1 MPVSIVFILLGL
13 FFFFSF
19 LAMEKISYLVVS
31 DIHLGHPNTPTDHIV
46 HNLKKELFA
55 HKELDYLFIAGDM
68 FHRLLDFNN
77 EDVYSIVSFIYDLT
91 QFCYSTQT
99 KLRILEGTPSHD
111 WQQSKIFVEINQAQK
126 YPCNLKYFTSLDIEI
141 DDDLTILYV
150 PDEWAPDEQT
160 LEDEINLKLSQYHLK
175 EVDIAIMHGAFSY
188 QDPENYVKNKFR
200 ESYFMSI
207 VKHFIHVGHFH
218 SHSYYMNKIIAQGSF
233 DRLAH
238 GEEEDKGYVIATIY
252 KDDLEKDSWSFIS
265 NKNSYVYKT
274 LDLSSRETIESLR
287 KKIAKYPKGSYIRL
301 RMKADHPL
309 NEIYDQIK
317 VLFLDY
323 NIRRK
328 IESSNST
335 DKKELTYIEDE
346 SEFVFETITLEN
358 ITQRLRK
365 QIEMKS
371 YNFSENDWSLY
382 DKTMQEFCSKEKQ

>member
-1 MPVSIVFILLGL
+1 
-13 FFFFSF
+13 
-19 LAMEKISYLVVS
+19 MEKISYLVVS
-31 DIHLGHPNTPTDHIV
+31 DIHLGHPNTPTDYIV
-46 HNLKKELFA
+46 ANLRKELFSYR
-55 HKELDYLFIAGDM
+55 ELDYLFIAGDM

-91 QFCYSTQT
+91 QFCYTTKT

-126 YPCNLKYFTSLDIEI
+126 NPCNLKYFTSLDIEI
-141 DDDLTILYV
+141 DDGLSVLYV

-160 LEDEINLKLSQYHLK
+160 LEDEVNMKLAQYHLK

-188 QDPENYVKNKFR
+188 QDPQNHVKNKFR

-218 SHSYYMNKIIAQGSF
+218 SHSYCMNKIIAQGSF

-252 KDDLEKDSWSFIS
+252 KDDLERDSWTFVS

-274 LDLSSRETIESLR
+274 LELSSRETIESLR
-287 KKIAKYPKGSYIRL
+287 KKIVKYPKGSYIRL
-301 RMKADHPL
+301 KMKSSHPL

-328 IESSNST
+328 IESPKDT
-335 DKKELTYIEDE
+335 DQKELTYIEDE
-346 SEFVFETITLEN
+346 SQFVFETITLEN

-365 QIEMKS
+365 QIETKS
-371 YNFSENDWSLY
+371 YNFSENDWALY
-382 DKTMQEFCSKEKQ
+382 DKTMQEFCLKEKQ